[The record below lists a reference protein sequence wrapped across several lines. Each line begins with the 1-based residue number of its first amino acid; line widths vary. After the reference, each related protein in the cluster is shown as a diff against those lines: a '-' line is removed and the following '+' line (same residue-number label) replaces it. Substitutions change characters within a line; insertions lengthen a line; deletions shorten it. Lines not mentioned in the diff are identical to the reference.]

1 MTRRLSFI
9 GLALILGL
17 SLSASARAVELAEL
31 DLGTLLQTS
40 TPTMCTENAPASVA
54 AEGRPAP
61 LFLMASEEE
70 ASYCWCCAKT
80 GHPDCCNPC
89 FQTEPE

>member
-1 MTRRLSFI
+1 MTRRPSFI

-17 SLSASARAVELAEL
+17 SLSASAKAVEVAEL

-40 TPTMCTENAPASVA
+40 TPTMCTGDAPVSVA

-61 LFLMASEEE
+61 LFLMASEE